1 MAKTAIFQFKI
12 DKNISYLLVKG
23 DKDEKAQK
31 VVISNT
37 ELSVNF
43 DKHAYVKVVF
53 ANANKHDNYQAEIKI
68 SDYSLVYKTDWALS
82 GYDKKKDVFV
92 FENKLNN
99 NSNNGIID
107 ITSVV
112 KREEIPVAEK
122 KEEIPATPLTST
134 TPTRAKTIDLSVLG
148 GWIGIKQG
156 EHLVTIVEPPKQ
168 PTAKARIVADNI
180 IVIKE

>member
-1 MAKTAIFQFKI
+1 MAKKAIFQFKI
-12 DKNISYLLVKG
+12 DKHISYLLVKG

-37 ELSVNF
+37 ELTVNF
-43 DKHAYVKVVF
+43 DKHAYMKVVF
-53 ANANKHDNYQAEIKI
+53 ADKYDNYQAEIKI

-82 GYDKKKDVFV
+82 GYDKDKDVFV

-107 ITSVV
+107 ITAVV
-112 KREEIPVAEK
+112 KMEEIPVAENTD
-122 KEEIPATPLTST
+122 EIPVATLPFT
-134 TPTRAKTIDLSVLG
+134 TPTKQKTIDLSVLG
-148 GWIGIKQG
+148 GWIGINQG
-156 EHLVTIVEPPKQ
+156 EHVVTIVEQPKQ
-168 PTAKARIVADNI
+168 QGAVERIVADNI